1 MSAYIPRFNGPLGK
15 DMDGRLYWALS
26 PGVAERE
33 NAMLTIAQSVG
44 DESKSKKHKRAVLGD
59 EERKGMKKW
68 SWFIGVWGK
77 GPVLDGDGETK
88 TTKKEK
94 MDESDVESELGDV
107 DQDSWWG
114 FWQPAEIKKL
124 ADWIEIRGG
133 LEDDVQSSKEVA
145 QAKVV
150 ADERDADAFSRASS
164 PLSAMSDTDDTEM
177 DLYAESS
184 SKMELKALV
193 KGLREYASLLE
204 WRIRMDIDDT
214 TAKLNGSGSGVVVA
228 SKFYN

>member
-33 NAMLTIAQSVG
+33 NAMLMIAQSVG
-44 DESKSKKHKRAVLGD
+44 DESKGKKHKRAVLGE

-68 SWFIGVWGK
+68 SWWIGVWGK
-77 GPVLDGDGETK
+77 GPVLNGEGETK

-133 LEDDVQSSKEVA
+133 LEDDVQSSKEVV

-150 ADERDADAFSRASS
+150 ANERDVDAFSRASP
-164 PLSAMSDTDDTEM
+164 PLSPMSDTDDTEM
-177 DLYAESS
+177 DLYAGSP

-204 WRIRMDIDDT
+204 WRIRMDVDDT

>member
-1 MSAYIPRFNGPLGK
+1 
-15 DMDGRLYWALS
+15 MDGRLYWALS

-44 DESKSKKHKRAVLGD
+44 DESKGKKHKRAVLGD

-77 GPVLDGDGETK
+77 GPVLNGEGETK
-88 TTKKEK
+88 TTKEK
-94 MDESDVESELGDV
+94 MDESDMESELDDV

-133 LEDDVQSSKEVA
+133 LEDDVQSSKEAA

-150 ADERDADAFSRASS
+150 ADERGVDAFSRASS

-204 WRIRMDIDDT
+204 WRIRMDVDDT

>member
-44 DESKSKKHKRAVLGD
+44 DESKGKKHKRMVLGD

-77 GPVLDGDGETK
+77 SPVPNGEGETK

-94 MDESDVESELGDV
+94 MDESNVESESGDV

-114 FWQPAEIKKL
+114 FCQPAEIKKL

-133 LEDDVQSSKEVA
+133 LEDDIQSSKETA
-145 QAKVV
+145 QAKVI
-150 ADERDADAFSRASS
+150 ADELGVDAFSRASS
-164 PLSAMSDTDDTEM
+164 SLSAISGTDDTEM
-177 DLYAESS
+177 DLYPESS

-193 KGLREYASLLE
+193 KGLREYANLLE
-204 WRIRMDIDDT
+204 WRIRDDT
-214 TAKLNGSGSGVVVA
+214 DIC
-228 SKFYN
+228 